1 MRFSPGLAG
10 TDRPFDPFM
19 LALPLVLLAGS
30 RFGRGCRF
38 TTQPP
43 APVLDETLAEA
54 WAETVAPP
62 LVEPVGFDISSAAA
76 ARTPSSGPAGKARS
90 HPAPASPLTARP
102 TAITPG
108 SLLSIFMAKLLSFR
122 EM

>member
-38 TTQPP
+38 DHAT
-43 APVLDETLAEA
+43 A
-54 WAETVAPP
+54 
-62 LVEPVGFDISSAAA
+62 SAAA
-76 ARTPSSGPAGKARS
+76 G
-90 HPAPASPLTARP
+90 
-102 TAITPG
+102 
-108 SLLSIFMAKLLSFR
+108 
-122 EM
+122 